1 MTSANDDDWEI
12 AELKACLK
20 DWEARSKTL
29 YEIVKYTKFKTS
41 IEEQMYTDQIYAK
54 HMNEYEEIKNRLE
67 ELGSNAFAEINL
79 DIALPPQRNKTNSRK
94 GFSSDFVSKVF
105 FIFIGVLALWLV
117 SLVAEPLG
125 MDASDDPV
133 DLIWWA
139 FWAIVIIV
147 GFLSVPLG
155 IYDYWKNYKN
165 KK

>member
-1 MTSANDDDWEI
+1 MSENLDNSEEI
-12 AELKACLK
+12 AHLEARLK
-20 DWEARSKTL
+20 DWEARSGALLNGLNFDTWIQAQRSR
-29 YEIVKYTKFKTS
+29 EIYS
-41 IEEQMYTDQIYAK
+41 K
-54 HMNEYEEIKNRLE
+54 HLNEYEAIKNRLE
-67 ELGSNAFAEINL
+67 ELGSNAFAQINL
-79 DIALPPQRNKTNSRK
+79 DIAPPSQSKKTNFGK
-94 GFSSDFVSKVF
+94 GFSSDFISKVF
-105 FIFIGVLALWLV
+105 FVFIGVLALWLV

-147 GFLSVPLG
+147 GFLAVPLG